1 MCQTGTQPSS
11 WAGPAFGEEEKKDHI
26 GNEGV
31 RYSSQFGREMGD

>member
-1 MCQTGTQPSS
+1 MCQTGTQTSS
-11 WAGPAFGEEEKKDHI
+11 WAGPAFGEEKKDHT